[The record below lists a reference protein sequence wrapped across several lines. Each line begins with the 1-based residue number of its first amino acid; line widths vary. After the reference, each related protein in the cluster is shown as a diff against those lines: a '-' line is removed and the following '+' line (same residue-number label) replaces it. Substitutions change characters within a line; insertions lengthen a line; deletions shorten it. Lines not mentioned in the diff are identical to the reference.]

1 MNQRVVK
8 WANQVIPLIRQR
20 VSNRRWWLKVG
31 TWFVLIYTL
40 FTALLFVAM
49 KQTPMRFAGVM
60 AKLQEISM
68 IVFPFEPLWNI
79 ARRGELRVGDLAP
92 DFRLQSYQKSSWV
105 QLSSF
110 QGDRPVV
117 LIFGSYT

>member
-1 MNQRVVK
+1 
-8 WANQVIPLIRQR
+8 
-20 VSNRRWWLKVG
+20 
-31 TWFVLIYTL
+31 
-40 FTALLFVAM
+40 
-49 KQTPMRFAGVM
+49 M
-60 AKLQEISM
+60 AKLPVISM
-68 IVFPFEPLWNI
+68 LVLPFEPLWNI

-110 QGDRPVV
+110 RGDRPVV

>member
-1 MNQRVVK
+1 MNQRVAK
-8 WANQVIPLIRQR
+8 WANQAIPLIRQN

-31 TWFVLIYTL
+31 TWSVLIYSVLTC
-40 FTALLFVAM
+40 LLFVAM
-49 KQTPMRFAGVM
+49 KQSPMRFATVM
-60 AKLQEISM
+60 AKLPEISM
-68 IVFPFEPLWNI
+68 MVLPFEPLWNI